1 MKIEKILNNNAV
13 VIKVDDQERIVMGCG
28 IAYKK
33 KIGDEVPNDKIDKI
47 FLLSNKDAN
56 NKFQEIVS
64 DIPMEY
70 VELGERIIVLAK
82 TKLGKKLSDNIYISL
97 VDHIYMAINRFLEG
111 IEVKNALLWDIKRFY
126 KDEYPIGVS
135 ALDMIEKEFK
145 VRLPDDEAGFIALHI
160 VNAEMDGNENEIKR
174 TYKITKVIQEISNI
188 VKYNFKI
195 TFDEDSVYYYRFI
208 SHLKFF
214 ADRLFS
220 EKTYSDESNDDLF
233 SIIRGKYKSSYE
245 CVGKITKFIEEKYNY
260 IVSDEEKLYLTIH
273 IERVVYKTS
282 K

>member
-13 VIKVDDQERIVMGCG
+13 VIKVEDNEKIVMGCG
-28 IAYKK
+28 IAFKK
-33 KIGDEVPNDKIDKI
+33 KVGDDVPEDKVDKI
-47 FLLSNKDAN
+47 FLLSNKEVN
-56 NKFQEIVS
+56 NKFQELVS

-70 VELGERIIVLAK
+70 VELGEKIIVLAK
-82 TKLGKKLSDNIYISL
+82 TQLGKRISEKIYISL
-97 VDHIYMAINRFLEG
+97 VDHIYTAIIRFLEG
-111 IEVKNALLWDIKRFY
+111 VEVKNPLLWDIKRFY
-126 KDEYPIGVS
+126 KDEYPIGRK
-135 ALDMIEKEFK
+135 ALDMIEEKFA

-160 VNAEMDGNENEIKR
+160 VNAEMNGDKDEVKR

-220 EKTYSDESNDDLF
+220 KKTYKDENNDDLF
-233 SIIRGKYKSSYE
+233 GIIRSKYKSSFE
-245 CVGKITKFIEEKYNY
+245 CVEKISKFIEEKYNY
-260 IVSDEEKLYLTIH
+260 FVSDEEKLYLTIH

>member
-33 KIGDEVPNDKIDKI
+33 KIGDGVPKDKIDKI

-70 VELGERIIVLAK
+70 VEIGEKIIRLAK
-82 TKLGKKLSDNIYISL
+82 DKLGKKLSDNIYISL

-111 IEVKNALLWDIKRFY
+111 VEVKNALLWDIKRFY
-126 KDEYPIGVS
+126 KDEYPIGIS

-145 VRLPDDEAGFIALHI
+145 VRLLDDEAGFIALHI

-174 TYKITKVIQEISNI
+174 TYRITKVIQEISNI

-195 TFDEDSVYYYRFI
+195 TFNEDSVYYYRFI

-233 SIIRGKYKSSYE
+233 LIIRNKYKSSYE
-245 CVGKITKFIEEKYNY
+245 CVEKIAKFIKEKYDY
-260 IVSDEEKLYLTIH
+260 IVSDEEKLYLIIH

>member
-195 TFDEDSVYYYRFI
+195 TFNEDSVYYYRFI

-245 CVGKITKFIEEKYNY
+245 CVGKIAKFIEEKYNY

>member
-13 VIKVDDQERIVMGCG
+13 VIKADDQERIVMGCG

-33 KIGDEVPNDKIDKI
+33 KIGDEVPNNKIDKI

-70 VELGERIIVLAK
+70 VELSERIIVLAK
-82 TKLGKKLSDNIYISL
+82 TKLGKNLSDNIYISL

-111 IEVKNALLWDIKRFY
+111 VEVKNALLWDIKRFY
-126 KDEYPIGVS
+126 KDEYPIGVA
-135 ALDMIEKEFK
+135 ALDMIEEEFK
-145 VRLPDDEAGFIALHI
+145 VRLSDDEAGFIALHI
-160 VNAEMDGNENEIKR
+160 VNAEMDGNEIKR
-174 TYKITKVIQEISNI
+174 TYRITKVIQEISNI

-245 CVGKITKFIEEKYNY
+245 CVGKIAKFIEEKYNY

>member
-13 VIKVDDQERIVMGCG
+13 VIKEEDDEKIVMGCG
-28 IAYKK
+28 IAFKK
-33 KIGDEVPNDKIDKI
+33 KVGDDVPEDKVDKI
-47 FLLSNKDAN
+47 FLLSNKEVN
-56 NKFQEIVS
+56 NKFQELVS

-70 VELGERIIVLAK
+70 VELGEKIIVLAK
-82 TKLGKKLSDNIYISL
+82 TQLGKRISEKIYISL
-97 VDHIYMAINRFLEG
+97 VDHIYTAIIRFLEG
-111 IEVKNALLWDIKRFY
+111 VEVKNPLLWDIKRFY
-126 KDEYPIGVS
+126 KDEYPIGLK
-135 ALDMIEKEFK
+135 ALDMIEEKFA

-160 VNAEMDGNENEIKR
+160 VNAEMNGDKDEVKR

-220 EKTYSDESNDDLF
+220 KKTYKDENNDDLF
-233 SIIRGKYKSSYE
+233 GIIRSKYKSSFE
-245 CVGKITKFIEEKYNY
+245 CVEKISKFIEEKYNY
-260 IVSDEEKLYLTIH
+260 SVSDEEKLYLTIH

>member
-33 KIGDEVPNDKIDKI
+33 KIGDGVPKEKIDKI
-47 FLLSNKDAN
+47 FLLSNKEAN

-70 VELGERIIVLAK
+70 IEIGEKIIALAK
-82 TKLGKKLSDNIYISL
+82 EKLGKKLSDNIYISL

-126 KDEYPIGVS
+126 KDEYPIGIS

-145 VRLPDDEAGFIALHI
+145 VRLSDDEAGFIALHI

-195 TFDEDSVYYYRFI
+195 TFNEDSVYYYRFI

-220 EKTYSDESNDDLF
+220 SKTYCDESNDDLF
-233 SIIRGKYKSSYE
+233 SIIRNKYKSSYE
-245 CVGKITKFIEEKYNY
+245 CVEKIAKFIKEKYDY
-260 IVSDEEKLYLTIH
+260 IVSDEEKLYLIIH

>member
-13 VIKVDDQERIVMGCG
+13 VIKEDDNEKIVMGCG
-28 IAYKK
+28 IAFKK
-33 KIGDEVPNDKIDKI
+33 KVGDDVPEDKVDKI
-47 FLLSNKDAN
+47 FLLSNKEVN
-56 NKFQEIVS
+56 NKFQELVS

-70 VELGERIIVLAK
+70 IELGEKIIVLAK
-82 TKLGKKLSDNIYISL
+82 AQLGKRISEKIYISL
-97 VDHIYMAINRFLEG
+97 VDHIYTAIIRFLEG
-111 IEVKNALLWDIKRFY
+111 VEVKNPLLWDIKRFY
-126 KDEYPIGVS
+126 KDEYPIGVT
-135 ALDMIEKEFK
+135 ALDMIEEKFG

-160 VNAEMDGNENEIKR
+160 VNAEMNGDKDEVKR

-220 EKTYSDESNDDLF
+220 KRTYKDENNDDLF
-233 SIIRGKYKSSYE
+233 GIIRSKYKSSFE
-245 CVGKITKFIEEKYNY
+245 CVEKISKFIEEKYNY
-260 IVSDEEKLYLTIH
+260 TASDEEKLYLTIH
-273 IERVVYKTS
+273 IERVVYKIS

>member
-13 VIKVDDQERIVMGCG
+13 VIKEDDNEKIVMGCG
-28 IAYKK
+28 IAFKK
-33 KIGDEVPNDKIDKI
+33 KIGDDVPEDKVDKI
-47 FLLSNKDAN
+47 FLLSNKEVN
-56 NKFQEIVS
+56 NKFQELIS

-70 VELGERIIVLAK
+70 VELGEKIIVLAK
-82 TKLGKKLSDNIYISL
+82 TQLGKRISDKIYISL
-97 VDHIYMAINRFLEG
+97 VDHIYTAIIRFLEG
-111 IEVKNALLWDIKRFY
+111 IEVKNPLLWDIKRFY
-126 KDEYPIGVS
+126 KDEYPIGLK
-135 ALDMIEKEFK
+135 ALDMIEEKFG
-145 VRLPDDEAGFIALHI
+145 VRLLDDEAGFIALHI
-160 VNAEMDGNENEIKR
+160 VNAEMNGDKDEVKR

-220 EKTYSDESNDDLF
+220 KRTYKDENNDDLF
-233 SIIRGKYKSSYE
+233 GIIRSKYKSSFE
-245 CVGKITKFIEEKYNY
+245 CVEKISKFIEEKYNY
-260 IVSDEEKLYLTIH
+260 SVSDEEKLYLTIH